1 VTANAPSSLWQLRD
15 PLLCCMPRCA
25 VLVLIGGGGGRR
37 GCYQMVCFLRA
48 KQPDVPCAEKGFK
61 KEVLL
66 ERVRAVIIATLA
78 PGAPLPP
85 AV

>member
-1 VTANAPSSLWQLRD
+1 
-15 PLLCCMPRCA
+15 
-25 VLVLIGGGGGRR
+25 
-37 GCYQMVCFLRA
+37 MVCFLRA

>member
-1 VTANAPSSLWQLRD
+1 VLHAPLRSAHAH
-15 PLLCCMPRCA
+15 RR
-25 VLVLIGGGGGRR
+25 GGGRR

>member
-1 VTANAPSSLWQLRD
+1 MIPS
-15 PLLCCMPRCA
+15 CA
-25 VLVLIGGGGGRR
+25 ACPAAQCSYSSAGGGGRR